1 MPELK
6 LVGGPGSPRTI
17 QLSADFDEW
26 VVGAGVSSHVVL
38 ADQTVAE
45 RHARIRRRGIGFTIE
60 AMDEGADVR
69 LNGQEQA
76 GVAALEDDDEILL
89 GKSLLR
95 WSAGDA
101 FEALG
106 QEISLDDSIASF
118 SAVPTPSGMFAA
130 VGLDTEEL
138 TSGTGAANAPDDDTV
153 SGDHL
158 MDAMTQVVSAMRAG
172 RAVPEL
178 AMANL
183 ASAFGADRALLY
195 LPVKGVRSLVA
206 SFVGPAELGP
216 EVGLDEATL
225 HAACQSGGPT
235 ITEMEGL
242 GRASKEERSL
252 VAVELELEGATGTLA
267 LDAPKA
273 LRQFQAQDH
282 KVLSAF
288 AGNLA
293 FMLSRH
299 AMVRR
304 LEDRLGRWADSAARR
319 AGSPP
324 GDWSGSIR
332 SALDE
337 AAEGSKPLLVL
348 GEPATGKRLAV
359 AALHTASSRA
369 REPLVEVDCAAE
381 ADVARAL
388 FGYEDISEDIEEP
401 GALTLAR
408 RGTVM
413 LTHVTALP
421 IPVQERLVAFLGSG
435 TFQSECDATKHRS
448 AARLV
453 FTSHLDPGQ
462 AGGAG
467 WFLDDLYR
475 LFKRRRIVRI
485 PSLREDVA
493 VLEGATRQLIQEIS
507 RHRKRAVTDLTPAAW
522 ELLREYAWPGNLVEL
537 RMVLGEAVERSSGE
551 AVEAE
556 TLEPLIRRG

>member
-17 QLSADFDEW
+17 QLASECEEW
-26 VVGAGVSSHVVL
+26 VVGSGVSCQVVL
-38 ADQTVAE
+38 ADESVTA
-45 RHARIRRRGIGFTIE
+45 RHARIRRRGVGFTIE
-60 AMDEGADVR
+60 PLDDGADVR
-69 LNGQEQA
+69 LNGQEQS
-76 GVAALEDDDEILL
+76 GPSSLEDDDEILV

-101 FEALG
+101 FDALG

-158 MDAMTQVVSAMRAG
+158 MDVMTQVVAALRAG
-172 RAVPEL
+172 RAVPEM
-178 AMANL
+178 AMATL
-183 ASAFGADRALLY
+183 ASAVGADRALLF
-195 LPVKGVRSLVA
+195 LPVQGARSLVA
-206 SFVGPAELGP
+206 SVVGPAELGA
-216 EVGLDEATL
+216 EAGLAEEILRKACEAGAPVVSAL
-225 HAACQSGGPT
+225 D
-235 ITEMEGL
+235 GL
-242 GRASKEERSL
+242 GRATPEERSL
-252 VAVELELEGATGTLA
+252 VAVDLPLEGATGTLV
-267 LDAPKA
+267 LDAPLA
-273 LRQFQAQDH
+273 LRQFQPQDH

-324 GDWSGSIR
+324 GGWSEGVAK
-332 SALDE
+332 ALDE
-337 AAEGSKPLLVL
+337 AASGSKPVLVL

-359 AALHTASSRA
+359 AAIHTASSRA
-369 REPLVEVDCAAE
+369 REPLVEVDCASE

-388 FGYEDISEDIEEP
+388 FGFEDISEDAEES

-413 LTHVTALP
+413 LTHVTALSIP
-421 IPVQERLVAFLGSG
+421 IQERLVAFLSSG
-435 TFQSECDATKHRS
+435 TFESEGDATRHRS

-467 WFLDDLYR
+467 WFLDSLYR

-485 PSLREDVA
+485 PALREDEA
-493 VLEGATRQLIQEIS
+493 VLEGATRQLIQEIA
-507 RHRKRAVTDLTPAAW
+507 RHRKRAVADLTPEAW
-522 ELLREYAWPGNLVEL
+522 EVLREYAWPGNQVEL
-537 RMVLGEAVERSSGE
+537 RMVLGEAVERSGGE
-551 AVEAE
+551 VVEAS
-556 TLEPLIRRG
+556 TLEPLLRRG